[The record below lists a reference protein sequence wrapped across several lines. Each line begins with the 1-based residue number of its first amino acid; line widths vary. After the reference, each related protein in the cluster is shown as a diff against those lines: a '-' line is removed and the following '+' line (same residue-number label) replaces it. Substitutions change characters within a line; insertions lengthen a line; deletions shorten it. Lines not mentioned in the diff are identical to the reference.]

1 MNHLQTEEAT
11 AHLAH
16 GTQAATDRE
25 LGDLRAVEIEKAQTD
40 ATAAV
45 IEFDLQH
52 ASGSGNNLVAADL
65 AGHLSGLAGGHV
77 GDRDDAGLVFVTQWQ
92 MQQEVGF
99 GADAEPRELAE
110 VGHCNRGVRPA
121 P

>member
-11 AHLAH
+11 THLAH
-16 GTQAATDRE
+16 GAQAATDRE
-25 LGDLRAVEIEKAQTD
+25 LGDLRAVEIQKAQAD
-40 ATAAV
+40 AATAI

-52 ASGSGNNLVAADL
+52 ASRPGNDLVAADL
-65 AGHLSGLAGGHV
+65 AGHLRGLAGRHV
-77 GDRDDAGLVFVTQWQ
+77 GDRDDPGLVFVAQWQ

-99 GADAEPRELAE
+99 GADAKPRELAE
-110 VGHCNRGVRPA
+110 VGHCKRGVRPA